1 MAKGTK
7 GEATKLLMLDTGVKL
22 WPNVTA
28 RAIARKIGLTHSAV
42 AYHFKDDLLDQV
54 AAHAV
59 NTGDSKVITQLIAVN
74 HKAVRKLSPAERM
87 KHLKA
92 MG

>member
-7 GEATKLLMLDTGVKL
+7 GDVTKLLMLDTGVKL

-42 AYHFKDDLLDQV
+42 AYHFKDDLLEKV

-59 NTGDSKVITQLIAVN
+59 ETGNSKVITQLIAVN
-74 HKAVRKLSPAERM
+74 HKAVRKMSAADRM
-87 KHLKA
+87 KHLGSMA
-92 MG
+92 